1 MKTLRA
7 VSLFAA
13 IAVLSPLPAW
23 AQRPRTSPH
32 ETINAHIDN
41 SLVTLTYGRPF
52 SKSPRGSDIRK
63 IWGSL
68 VPYGQVWRL
77 GADEATIL
85 LTDKPLQ
92 FGDTAI
98 PAGAYTLYMVP
109 EENGGKLA
117 FSKKLGGWG
126 IPVDEKQDLARVDL
140 KKDPL
145 EKPND
150 QLAIAIDKN
159 PSGGGIIKI
168 MWEGTQYSTPFI
180 VKK

>member
-1 MKTLRA
+1 MNRVK
-7 VSLFAA
+7 A
-13 IAVLSPLPAW
+13 IALVATVALLSPLPAW

-32 ETINAHIDN
+32 ETINGRFDN
-41 SLVTLTYGRPF
+41 SLVTITYGRPL
-52 SKSPRGSDIRK
+52 SKNPRGGEIRK
-63 IWGSL
+63 IWGAL
-68 VPYGQVWRL
+68 VPYGKAWRL

-85 LTDKPLQ
+85 LTEKPLQ
-92 FGDTAI
+92 FGDTTI

-117 FSKKLGGWG
+117 FSKNLGGWG

-140 KKDPL
+140 KKEAL
-145 EKPND
+145 EKPNE
-150 QLAIAIDKN
+150 QLAIALDKD

-168 MWEGTQYSTPFI
+168 MWEGAQYSTPFT